1 MEGRGGWCAAS
12 RKERT
17 VSGEA
22 ASVVSSGPVFDC
34 QALLLELR
42 VLDSHMTSRQRR
54 HRGLSA
60 PVASAVESAA
70 LSGSSCPS
78 REHGQHGSSVS
89 AFQAPQAQSSGRPSP
104 SR

>member
-1 MEGRGGWCAAS
+1 MEGRGGGCAAS
-12 RKERT
+12 PKERT

-70 LSGSSCPS
+70 LSGSSCPPGATGTVVGPAVAVPVTS
-78 REHGQHGSSVS
+78 
-89 AFQAPQAQSSGRPSP
+89 PDRPEAD
-104 SR
+104 